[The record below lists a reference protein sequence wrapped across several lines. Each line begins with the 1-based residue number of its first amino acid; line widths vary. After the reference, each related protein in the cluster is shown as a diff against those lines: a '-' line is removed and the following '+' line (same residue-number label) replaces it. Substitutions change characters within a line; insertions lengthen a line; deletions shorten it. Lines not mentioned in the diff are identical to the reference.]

1 MDLAE
6 TPFNER
12 ETQNKFQLDEL
23 KTWGENMSVLLEI
36 LSLICF
42 ALCAVWEFT
51 YVWKRCMC
59 MCRC

>member
-42 ALCAVWEFT
+42 ALCAV
-51 YVWKRCMC
+51 
-59 MCRC
+59 